1 MTKDEAY
8 YNKKFM
14 DPGKSGY
21 HFKIG
26 SKSKYQS
33 PVPADFMI
41 NEEKGKINYVNTA
54 APTPLD
60 QDRIVE
66 DFEWK
71 PRTRKINKGRTE
83 SF

>member
-1 MTKDEAY
+1 MSNSKNGDRYLSNNNDLMHTMTKDEAY

-33 PVPADFMI
+33 PVPAEFMI
-41 NEEKGKINYVNTA
+41 NEQKGKINYVN
-54 APTPLD
+54 
-60 QDRIVE
+60 
-66 DFEWK
+66 
-71 PRTRKINKGRTE
+71 
-83 SF
+83 S